1 MKAPYASGR
10 DWNKVEKLLEK
21 EADEKKEGE
30 AALNE
35 MFQKIYADANDEV
48 TIFYQLY
55 EVRPSP
61 KKYFVLFLKKI
72 CCQILIFDAKNCVY
86 LVLTHQLI
94 RFFFQ

>member
-48 TIFYQLY
+48 TILLSNSQ
-55 EVRPSP
+55 
-61 KKYFVLFLKKI
+61 
-72 CCQILIFDAKNCVY
+72 DAKNCVY
-86 LVLTHQLI
+86 LVLTHQFI